1 MKQIITLL
9 LLLVTLQSINAQ
21 NSALDD
27 MINPD
32 TLVGICGNERSI
44 SFILPDTYYLDPNGI
59 PLPLAIDSIRI
70 DSIVGLPPGLSF
82 TTDVISTADAYAPYG
97 YWTGMDTTSVN
108 GVVSFTGSELV
119 FESLEGGGPNNDGVY
134 PVAIYKAAD
143 VVDVGWIG
151 FDGLSLP
158 PIYLPGIS
166 PETIYLKVNP
176 IGDSY
181 TDQICMISVD
191 TVTGKNQLSW
201 EKTLGI
207 ETDYFK
213 IYKQNNTTSNYDSIG
228 SVHIDSLS
236 TYVDV
241 NSNPDQSSDRYR
253 ISLVK
258 ICGNETVLSDIHR
271 TIHLSANQGL
281 NEEVNLSWNPY
292 EGFSYSNFEIW
303 RSTDGSPYTLIS
315 TTANNNF
322 SFTDVAPP
330 MGDNTYRVAV
340 LNPNGCNPTR
350 AIERAISNVV
360 NEDGNMVTSI
370 SNGQLEMTS
379 VFPNPSSGIFTV
391 NVPDQTNIQAS
402 VFDALGKLVT
412 SSNETG
418 TFNLDLSDV
427 PVGIY
432 TLRLDTESGSLT
444 KKLVR
449 E

>member
-9 LLLVTLQSINAQ
+9 LSFVTVQSINAQ
-21 NSALDD
+21 NSDLDD

-32 TLVGICGNERSI
+32 TLVGICGNDRSI
-44 SFILPDTYYLDPNGI
+44 SFDLPDTYYLDANGL

-70 DSIVGLPPGLSF
+70 DSVVGLPPGLSF
-82 TTDVISTADAYAPYG
+82 TTDVITTADAYAPYG

-108 GVVSFTGSELV
+108 GVVSVTGSEV
-119 FESLEGGGPNNDGVY
+119 IFESLEGGGPNNDGVY
-134 PVAIYKAAD
+134 PIAIYKAAEL
-143 VVDVGWIG
+143 VDGGWIG
-151 FDGLSLP
+151 VDGLSSGP
-158 PIYLPGIS
+158 VFMPGIS

-181 TDQICMISVD
+181 TDQICLVSVD

-228 SVHIDSLS
+228 LVNIDSLS
-236 TYVDV
+236 TYVDL

-258 ICGNETVLSDIHR
+258 TCGNETVLSDIHR

-281 NEEVNLSWNPY
+281 NEEVNLSWNAY

-303 RSTDGSPYTLIS
+303 RSNDGSPYTLIS

-360 NEDGNMVTSI
+360 DEDGNLVTGI
-370 SNGQLEMTS
+370 SAGQLDFTS
-379 VFPNPSSGIFTV
+379 VFPNPSTGIFSV
-391 NVPDQTNIQAS
+391 NVPDQTNIQVS

-412 SSNETG
+412 TSNETG

-432 TLRLDTESGSLT
+432 TLRLDTESGTVT

>member
-1 MKQIITLL
+1 
-9 LLLVTLQSINAQ
+9 
-21 NSALDD
+21 
-27 MINPD
+27 
-32 TLVGICGNERSI
+32 
-44 SFILPDTYYLDPNGI
+44 
-59 PLPLAIDSIRI
+59 
-70 DSIVGLPPGLSF
+70 
-82 TTDVISTADAYAPYG
+82 
-97 YWTGMDTTSVN
+97 
-108 GVVSFTGSELV
+108 
-119 FESLEGGGPNNDGVY
+119 
-134 PVAIYKAAD
+134 
-143 VVDVGWIG
+143 
-151 FDGLSLP
+151 
-158 PIYLPGIS
+158 
-166 PETIYLKVNP
+166 
-176 IGDSY
+176 
-181 TDQICMISVD
+181 
-191 TVTGKNQLSW
+191 
-201 EKTLGI
+201 
-207 ETDYFK
+207 
-213 IYKQNNTTSNYDSIG
+213 
-228 SVHIDSLS
+228 
-236 TYVDV
+236 V

-258 ICGNETVLSDIHR
+258 ICGNETLLSDIHR

-281 NEEVNLSWNPY
+281 NEEVNLSWNAY

-360 NEDGNMVTSI
+360 DEDGNLVTSI
-370 SNGQLEMTS
+370 STGQLDLIS

-391 NVPDQTNIQAS
+391 NVPDQSNIQAS
-402 VFDALGKLVT
+402 VFDALGKLVST
-412 SSNETG
+412 SNETG

-432 TLRLDTESGSLT
+432 TLRLDTESGTVT